1 MSFLFKHRPQFKKPS
16 ASVVCTLI
24 GSGTTISGD
33 IHFEGGLRV
42 EGVIEGTVYGND
54 NSMLI
59 LAKGACIKGQ
69 IKVEHAIIN
78 APVEGP
84 LVICKTLELQSEA
97 RINGDVSY
105 KDLVIKSGAII
116 NGRMT
121 HLQDVVVTT
130 TLVDELEHCNFR

>member
-1 MSFLFKHRPQFKKPS
+1 MSFLFKNRPQFKKPS

-24 GSGTTISGD
+24 GSGTTIIGD
-33 IHFEGGLRV
+33 INFEGGLRV
-42 EGVIEGTVYGND
+42 EGIINGNVHGTD

-59 LAKGACIKGQ
+59 LAKDSCITGS
-69 IKVEHAIIN
+69 IKVNHAIIDSH
-78 APVEGP
+78 VGGP
-84 LVICKTLELQSEA
+84 LVICETLELQSGA

-121 HLQDVVVTT
+121 HLLQDVVKVTPIA
-130 TLVDELEHCNFR
+130 DAIQ